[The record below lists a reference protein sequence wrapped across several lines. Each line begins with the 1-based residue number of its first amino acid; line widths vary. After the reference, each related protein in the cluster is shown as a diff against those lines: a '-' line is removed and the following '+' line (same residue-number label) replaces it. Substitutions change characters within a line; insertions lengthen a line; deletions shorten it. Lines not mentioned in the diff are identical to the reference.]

1 MNSRVAIVKTDR
13 GAKPFQ
19 RALSLIGGIDDLN
32 VKDRDV
38 TIKIGVFDPRAL
50 NYPTV
55 EVTEN
60 IVDALDCARQIYL
73 AESDNYCGPALERLQ
88 IWRKVFTERVLP
100 FDLSQ
105 DEDVRKANIIGEEL
119 NLSHILYEPHVRV
132 SFHAFRGMRGS
143 GETLYGS
150 VLKNLLG
157 IVPEIKKDRFHD
169 RLSVALVDLLEAI
182 GGLDLAVLDATY
194 TYYGKF
200 EEGRPMNRI
209 RTNLIVVGRD
219 AIAVDAV
226 GFALV
231 GKNPLDI
238 ASMVEATNRGL
249 GQADLNKIEIVGEP
263 IEKAKIE
270 LPIDL

>member
-1 MNSRVAIVKTDR
+1 VNSRVAIVKTDR

-38 TIKIGVFDPRAL
+38 TIKSGVFDRRAL

-60 IVDALDCARQIYL
+60 VVAALDRARHIYL
-73 AESDNYCGPALERLQ
+73 AESDNYCGPALKRLQ

-100 FDLSQ
+100 FNLSK
-105 DEDVRKANIIGEEL
+105 DENVKQAKIIGEEL

-132 SFHAFRGMRGS
+132 SFHAFRGWRGT
-143 GETLYGS
+143 GQTLYGS
-150 VLKNLLG
+150 ILKNLLG
-157 IVPEIKKDRFHD
+157 IIPDVRKDRFHEK
-169 RLSVALVDLLEAI
+169 LSIALVDILEAI
-182 GGLDLAVLDATY
+182 GGLNLAVLDATY

-200 EEGRPMNRI
+200 KEGRPMNRI
-209 RTNLIVVGRD
+209 RTNLMVVGRD

-231 GKNPLDI
+231 GENPLDI
-238 ASMVEATNRGL
+238 ASMVEATKRGL
-249 GQADLNKIEIVGEP
+249 GQADLKKIEIVGEP

-270 LPIDL
+270 LPS